1 MYDVYALEIIG
12 MDKGAVRIGD
22 FVWEYDVL

>member
-1 MYDVYALEIIG
+1 MYDAYALEIIG
-12 MDKGAVRIGD
+12 MAKGAVRIGD